1 MLSSSSVENN
11 VPYANSQKLPK
22 TKRATANLGKNK
34 YMSVMF
40 ENGTLVSGIDVEEWH
55 PNTDKLESTVTKVLV

>member
-1 MLSSSSVENN
+1 MLSSSSVETN
-11 VPYANSQKLPK
+11 VPYANSQKLLK
-22 TKRATANLGKNK
+22 AKRATTNLGKKK

-55 PNTDKLESTVTKVLV
+55 PNTETFESTVTKVFV